1 MVCLWGW
8 GGAGRRVRGVRG
20 GVGGVGEPPLLV
32 VALLLVRSSA
42 ELIANPSFAGMRNW
56 TVRCPNPALCP
67 HFTASGGSLRAA
79 GTNARDYA
87 WAEGDVAE
95 SLELGASYCLSTALR
110 WDGIEDPN
118 RHVEVSIF
126 SASNWNEGISGEW
139 KNNSDGW
146 STATRRFTFQAVHG
160 GGDGPR
166 ANDVAKVRLYFRFA
180 ATGSA
185 EFRNISLTRCDPPP
199 RRVVR
204 VAAADGKVPVASL
217 SAWLDDAGRQK
228 VDFAV
233 LPELFNGKDDPMSGA
248 EDLSGLAQNGS
259 LSASPSAHLMRSK
272 AKQWG
277 KTHDHCWL
285 LGCIFPRVTAM
296 IVRTGM
302 HVSGTFYGRE
312 GEIVYNTALL
322 FGRSGELV
330 GAHRKNEVCACGSL
344 PLRLCP
350 CG

>member
-20 GVGGVGEPPLLV
+20 GVGEPPLVV
-32 VALLLVRSSA
+32 VALLLLVRSSAGTADTIDSATDGPGA
-42 ELIANPSFAGMRNW
+42 ELIANPSFASMRNW

-79 GTNARDYA
+79 GTNVRDYA

-126 SASNWNEGISGEW
+126 AASNWNEGISGEW

-146 STATRRFTFQAVHG
+146 STAMRRFTFQAVHG

-204 VAAADGKVPVASL
+204 VAAADGKIPVGSL

-248 EDLSGLAQNGS
+248 EDLSDLAQNGS

-272 AKQWG
+272 AKQW
-277 KTHDHCWL
+277 
-285 LGCIFPRVTAM
+285 
-296 IVRTGM
+296 GM